1 MIDHST
7 HSLTLQQELEHFVEN
22 YLPALQRLE
31 FSIVQADEHT
41 VILSAPLS
49 ANFND
54 KGTAFGGSQYML
66 ALSSAWALAYLNM
79 VNGGEKETQFVI
91 AEANIRYLRPTTSKR
106 FFAQAKRS
114 DDSLNTFVGNA
125 HQNKRGKVKVT
136 AEVFNEDP
144 RDSKNRAQKTNSEL
158 EAVFA
163 LC

>member
-1 MIDHST
+1 MKSQAASIP
-7 HSLTLQQELEHFVEN
+7 TLKQELKHFVEN

-31 FSIVQADEHT
+31 FSIEQADAET

-79 VNGGEKETQFVI
+79 VAGGEKETQFVI
-91 AEANIRYLRPTTSKR
+91 AEASIRYMRPTISKR
-106 FFAQAKRS
+106 FFAQAKKS
-114 DDSLNTFVGNA
+114 GDGLDAFVSCA
-125 HQNKRGKVKVT
+125 QQNQRGKTIVT
-136 AEVFNEDP
+136 AEVLNDDP
-144 RDSKNRAQKTNSEL
+144 RDTNNQEQKTNSQL
-158 EAVFA
+158 EAKFA